1 MISWILINEYNIS
14 PDSDETVSEKV
25 CDFVSG
31 IELDEYDK
39 KILQYLQ
46 EDGSISNLELS
57 KKIGLAPSSCL
68 LRTKALKKN
77 GIITG
82 TSVKLD
88 EKKLGFGT
96 VAFAKV
102 RINPLTREVS
112 NRFMEEI
119 KKINQVV
126 ECYTITGDAAF
137 LIKIVAKDL
146 AEYSNLV
153 IDKIMSI
160 DAVENVESSMV
171 VETLKETV
179 FLPLD

>member
-1 MISWILINEYNIS
+1 MLSVK
-14 PDSDETVSEKV
+14 TV
-25 CDFVSG
+25 
-31 IELDEYDK
+31 LDEYDK
-39 KILQYLQ
+39 KILQYMQ

-68 LRTKALKKN
+68 LRVKALRNN
-77 GIITG
+77 GIIKC
-82 TSVKLD
+82 TSIKLD
-88 EKKLGFGT
+88 EKKLGFET

-102 RINPLTREVS
+102 RINPLTREIS
-112 NRFMEEI
+112 NNFMEQI
-119 KKINQVV
+119 RKINQVV

-160 DAVENVESSMV
+160 DAVENVESNMV
-171 VETLKETV
+171 VETLKESA
-179 FLPLD
+179 FLPLE